1 VKRVQTRMM
10 LVAGIMALASPFL
23 HAQNFT
29 KAVVGDHIKKVEDGV
44 DQFRD
49 YLEKRGETAQT
60 NSQTRA
66 QSGARGGRAST
77 PPTEARKDQARQ
89 TKDELEEALDELN
102 TSTNRLR
109 RRFDGTSN
117 YMETRSQMENVME
130 SARRVNQVMVKGN
143 YGSQPERLWA
153 PLRTYIN
160 DLARTYGLSP
170 MAK

>member
-1 VKRVQTRMM
+1 MKRVQARMM

-77 PPTEARKDQARQ
+77 PPPTEARKDQARQ
-89 TKDELEEALDELN
+89 TKDELEEALDDLN

-109 RRFDGTSN
+109 RRRSRSR
-117 YMETRSQMENVME
+117 RSQPPTR
-130 SARRVNQVMVKGN
+130 A
-143 YGSQPERLWA
+143 
-153 PLRTYIN
+153 
-160 DLARTYGLSP
+160 LAR
-170 MAK
+170 A